1 MNGLQLYEYIE
12 YRTKRN
18 KPFKNYTLVN
28 KVSMNRT
35 HEGNISVYNNIKIK
49 NKYILVCYNITD
61 IDNKIEL
68 YIKSIEDY
76 IQEIYKRLQSNITYD
91 KFIESIKNN
100 IKEEIYYGGNIYN
113 NQNINTYSVGIRYKY
128 KREYYYIEFTNEYF
142 TTKGELITVMVD
154 SIISNPIYPISQ
166 YRKDREDNLEPCYEE
181 FKQKAIEE
189 ITKDSECF
197 SNSSKRSKFI
207 TKCITESNNILLVKE
222 KEMLEFLITLKEQMG
237 TKKREAKKK
246 RKKEEA
252 K

>member
-1 MNGLQLYEYIE
+1 MNGLQLYEHIE

-28 KVSMNRT
+28 KINMNRT
-35 HEGNISVYNNIKIK
+35 HESNISVYNNIKIK
-49 NKYILVCYNITD
+49 NKYILVCYNNTD

-68 YIKSIEDY
+68 YINSIEDY
-76 IQEIYKRLQSNITYD
+76 IQEIYKRLQSNIIYNN
-91 KFIESIKNN
+91 FIESIKDI
-100 IKEEIYYGGNIYN
+100 IKEEVYYGGNIYN
-113 NQNINTYSVGIRYKY
+113 NQDTNIYSVGIRYKY
-128 KREYYYIEFTNEYF
+128 KREYYYIEFINEYF
-142 TTKGELITVMVD
+142 TSKGELITGLID
-154 SIISNPIYPISQ
+154 SIISNPIYPITQ

-197 SNSSKRSKFI
+197 SNSSKRSKYI

-222 KEMLEFLITLKEQMG
+222 KEMLDFLITLKEQVG
-237 TKKREAKKK
+237 TKKKEAKKR
-246 RKKEEA
+246 RKKGET